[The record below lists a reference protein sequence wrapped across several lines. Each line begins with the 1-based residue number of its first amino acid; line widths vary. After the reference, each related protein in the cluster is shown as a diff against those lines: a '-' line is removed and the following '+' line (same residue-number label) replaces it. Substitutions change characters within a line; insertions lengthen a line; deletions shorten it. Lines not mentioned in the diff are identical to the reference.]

1 MIYVPIKEG
10 FSISESLQKRQHDR
24 KNARFRVNFVGDG
37 AFFSDYSYDISEGGI
52 RVGSI
57 NPLKTGTK
65 LKLALYIPGR
75 PSPVKVEGEVVWS
88 KLLKDKDEEY
98 LGIGVKFSELDP
110 LSKEVIRTALKE
122 LPRKLT

>member
-1 MIYVPIKEG
+1 MEYE
-10 FSISESLQKRQHDR
+10 QKRHHDR
-24 KNARFRVNFVGDG
+24 KNARFRVNFIGDG

-75 PSPVKVEGEVVWS
+75 PSPIKVEGEVIWS
-88 KLLKDKDEEY
+88 KPLKDKEEEY

-110 LSKEVIRTALKE
+110 LSKEVIRSVLKE
-122 LPRKLT
+122 LPQKLT